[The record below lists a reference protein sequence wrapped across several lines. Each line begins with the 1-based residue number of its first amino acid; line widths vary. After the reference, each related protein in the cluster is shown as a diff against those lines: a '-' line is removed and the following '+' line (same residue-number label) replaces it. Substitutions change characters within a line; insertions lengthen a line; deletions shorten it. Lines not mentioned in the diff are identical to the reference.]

1 VHPAT
6 TSYAS
11 EAPIDHNLRSTVA
24 LAFRKALMFNLF
36 FTIIIPVVILT
47 RFSGDDQLG
56 PDVGLALALAFPIA
70 SAGYEFMRD
79 RKIGAAPILGVVGVL
94 LTGGFRL
101 LEIPPRWFAIKEAA
115 VPAVLALAILVSA
128 WIGRPLARVFLD
140 QVLDQERVQAALAE
154 RGTAGEY
161 EKRTS
166 KATYLLASAFI
177 LSAVLNF
184 TLARIVVTSDPGTDA
199 FNNELGRM
207 TALSYPVILLPV
219 MIVLMGTMFYVLS
232 TVTKLTGLQPEEAM
246 RQRSSKDRRSRERS
260 SDNSTTLMDGTRQE
274 R

>member
-1 VHPAT
+1 M
-6 TSYAS
+6 SS
-11 EAPIDHNLRSTVA
+11 L
-24 LAFRKALMFNLF
+24 L

-47 RFSGDDQLG
+47 WFSGEDRLG
-56 PDVGLALALAFPIA
+56 PDLGLAVALAFPLVF
-70 SAGYEFMRD
+70 AGLELVRT
-79 RKIGAAPILGVVGVL
+79 RKISAAPVLGVVGVL

-101 LEIPPRWFAIKEAA
+101 FEIPPKWFAIKEAA
-115 VPAVLALAILVSA
+115 VPAALALTILVSA

-140 QVLDQERVQAALAE
+140 QVLDRDRVHSVLAE
-154 RGTAGEY
+154 RGNIEEY

-184 TLARIVVTSDPGTDA
+184 ALARIVVTSDPGTDA

-219 MIVLMGTMFYVLS
+219 MLVLMGTILYVLS

-246 RQRSSKDRRSRERS
+246 RQRAAPNRNRRTPPEDQPTPA
-260 SDNSTTLMDGTRQE
+260 SDGGRQQDG
-274 R
+274 

>member
-1 VHPAT
+1 
-6 TSYAS
+6 
-11 EAPIDHNLRSTVA
+11 
-24 LAFRKALMFNLF
+24 MFNLL
-36 FTIIIPVVILT
+36 FTIIIPILILT
-47 RFSGDDQLG
+47 WFSGEDRLG
-56 PDVGLALALAFPIA
+56 PDLGLAIALAFPIGF
-70 SAGYEFMRD
+70 AGYEFLRD
-79 RKIGAAPILGVVGVL
+79 RKISAAPVVGVVGVL

-101 LEIPPRWFAIKEAA
+101 LEIPPKWFAIKEAA
-115 VPAVLALAILVSA
+115 IPAALALTILVSA

-140 QVLDQERVQAALAE
+140 QVLDRRRVNAALAE
-154 RGTAGEY
+154 RGTAEEY

-219 MIVLMGTMFYVLS
+219 MIVLMGTIFYVLS

-246 RQRSSKDRRSRERS
+246 RQKPSRDRKEQPRRDDTAGSSADRR
-260 SDNSTTLMDGTRQE
+260 RQE
-274 R
+274 G

>member
-1 VHPAT
+1 M
-6 TSYAS
+6 SS
-11 EAPIDHNLRSTVA
+11 L
-24 LAFRKALMFNLF
+24 L
-36 FTIIIPVVILT
+36 FTIIIPVAILT
-47 RFSGDDQLG
+47 WFSGEDRLG
-56 PDVGLALALAFPIA
+56 PDLGLAIALAFPLVF
-70 SAGYEFMRD
+70 AGFELVRT
-79 RKIGAAPILGVVGVL
+79 RKISAAPVLGVVGVL

-101 LEIPPRWFAIKEAA
+101 FEIPPKWFAIKEAA
-115 VPAVLALAILVSA
+115 VPAVLALTILVSA

-140 QVLDQERVQAALAE
+140 QVLDRDKVHAVLAE
-154 RGTAGEY
+154 RGNTEEY

-184 TLARIVVTSDPGTDA
+184 GLARIVVTSDPGTDA

-219 MIVLMGTMFYVLS
+219 MLVLMGTILYVLS

-246 RQRSSKDRRSRERS
+246 RQRAAPNRNRQTALEDQSTPA
-260 SDNSTTLMDGTRQE
+260 SDGSRQE
-274 R
+274 G

>member
-1 VHPAT
+1 
-6 TSYAS
+6 
-11 EAPIDHNLRSTVA
+11 
-24 LAFRKALMFNLF
+24 MFNLL
-36 FTIIIPVVILT
+36 FTIIIPVAILT
-47 RFSGDDQLG
+47 WFSGEDRLG
-56 PDVGLALALAFPIA
+56 PDVGLAVALAFPIGFA
-70 SAGYEFMRD
+70 AYEFVRD
-79 RKIGAAPILGVVGVL
+79 RRISAAPVIGVVGVL

-101 LEIPPRWFAIKEAA
+101 FEIPPKWFAIKEAA
-115 VPAVLALAILVSA
+115 IPAALALTILVSA

-140 QVLDQERVQAALAE
+140 QVLDRERVDAALAE
-154 RGTAGEY
+154 RGTAEEY

-166 KATYLLASAFI
+166 KATYLLAAAFI
-177 LSAVLNF
+177 LSASLNF

-219 MIVLMGTMFYVLS
+219 MIVLMGTIFYVLS

-246 RQRSSKDRRSRERS
+246 KQKPAKDRGQHTRSDDRPT
-260 SDNSTTLMDGTRQE
+260 STTDGTRQE